1 MWASGSETSGD
12 NIHKK
17 GLMEKAQQGHIDV
30 VKQLLQ
36 YGAQPD
42 LRDKDGI
49 TAIMYASF
57 HGHAGAV
64 EILLNAG
71 HSLTHSLTHSPTHSL
86 THSLTHSGSD
96 ASYRNKDGKT
106 ALQLAV
112 NAGYIEAANTIK
124 RGPTIMTLDIPE
136 LLYVPTCGWLLSVLR
151 APKGT
156 GIFYH
161 TKKYY
166 RHDSDELG
174 SGQMGYNIANACRV
188 LTKHGLDDSLHDLIT
203 LLKYAAVEEVVD
215 RLGISTY
222 AAKVR
227 AKGQLQLLLDRFNA
241 HYSGTNATVEVD
253 VSV

>member
-57 HGHAGAV
+57 HGHAGAL
-64 EILLNAG
+64 EILLNA
-71 HSLTHSLTHSPTHSL
+71 
-86 THSLTHSGSD
+86 GSD

-124 RGPTIMTLDIPE
+124 KGPTIMSLDIPE

-174 SGQMGYNIANACRV
+174 SSQIGYSIANTCRI
-188 LTKHGLDDSLHDLIT
+188 LSKHGLDDSLHDLLT
-203 LLKYAAVEEVVD
+203 LLKYTAVDDIVD
-215 RLGISTY
+215 HLGINMY

-227 AKGQLQLLLDRFNA
+227 AKGQLQQLLDRFNV
-241 HYSGTNATVEVD
+241 YYNATVEVD
-253 VSV
+253 VTVN